1 MKKKN
6 LNLKL
11 LRPVSPSHPSRG
23 PVLRLFYEP
32 CISVK
37 EEQPKANGAIIDLPK
52 AVALELRVV
61 APSDARKREK
71 DDAVFRI
78 LAVTLVCVCRCGLL
92 LTSRLSFFVFFGCCC
107 ILLLFQ
113 PGHRFGMSCEMGF
126 FFGTLA
132 LARTHVFGCCNF
144 CPCVLHFRKTV
155 GPRESEIDKKHRADF
170 GCHRA
175 GGEWMEA

>member
-61 APSDARKREK
+61 ALSDARKREK

-78 LAVTLVCVCRCGLL
+78 LAVTLVCVCVSVRA
-92 LTSRLSFFVFFGCCC
+92 SFDFATK
-107 ILLLFQ
+107 
-113 PGHRFGMSCEMGF
+113 F
-126 FFGTLA
+126 FFGFLVVA
-132 LARTHVFGCCNF
+132 FFSFFN
-144 CPCVLHFRKTV
+144 
-155 GPRESEIDKKHRADF
+155 RAI
-170 GCHRA
+170 GL
-175 GGEWMEA
+175 G

>member
-32 CISVK
+32 YISVK

-78 LAVTLVCVCRCGLL
+78 LAVTLVCVSVRA
-92 LTSRLSFFVFFGCCC
+92 SFDFATKFFFWFFGCC

-126 FFGTLA
+126 FFGTLP

-144 CPCVLHFRKTV
+144 CPCVLHFRNTV
-155 GPRESEIDKKHRADF
+155 GPRESEIDKKHCADF

-175 GGEWMEA
+175 GGEMEA